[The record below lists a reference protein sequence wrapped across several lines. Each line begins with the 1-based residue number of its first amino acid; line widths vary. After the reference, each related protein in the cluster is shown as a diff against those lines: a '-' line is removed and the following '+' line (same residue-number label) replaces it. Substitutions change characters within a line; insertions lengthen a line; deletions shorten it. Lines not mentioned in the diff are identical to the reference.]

1 MIYINKLADELS
13 CNAKLF
19 ADGTSLLFVM
29 HDVDSAAA
37 ELNNDLAKIS
47 PKVRKWKMSFNPGPS
62 KQCQEV
68 IFGRKVNKDSHP
80 PLTFTEVL
88 KI

>member
-1 MIYINKLADELS
+1 MNYRAMANY
-13 CNAKLF
+13 
-19 ADGTSLLFVM
+19 LLMMM
-29 HDVDSAAA
+29 HNIDSPAA

-47 PKVRKWKMSFNPGPS
+47 YRVQKWKMGFNPDHS

-68 IFGRKVNKDSHP
+68 IFSSKVNKDPHS
-80 PLTFTEVL
+80 PLTFTEIL